1 MVKLECIE
9 DGCPFLSQDLPFDQ
23 AEKILS
29 MHLNRKHPI
38 AAPVPALSSAPAP
51 GSVRS
56 APTPSK
62 VFAPSFSS
70 KPNMNSGASKVYFYM
85 C

>member
-38 AAPVPALSSAPAP
+38 AAPEPAKEAKIDR
-51 GSVRS
+51 VD
-56 APTPSK
+56 
-62 VFAPSFSS
+62 
-70 KPNMNSGASKVYFYM
+70 
-85 C
+85 